1 MSVIKHISQSH
12 FLHAIGVLLIGL
24 PLAAPAAGS
33 IEDGKAKSVTCAA
46 CHGADGNSVNPEWPS
61 LAGQHAGYII
71 DSLNAYRNG
80 SRDNVLMLGQVQALT
95 EQDQAD
101 LAAFFASQVPVP
113 RVADPALASRGE
125 RLYRAGNLETGVAAC
140 IACHGP
146 SGRGNAPA
154 GYPALAGQHAQYT
167 ADQLRQYRAE
177 KRSSDPNQ
185 MMRNITARMTD
196 DEILAVSSYLQG
208 LR

>member
-101 LAAFFASQVPVP
+101 LAAFFASQQPVP

-146 SGRGNAPA
+146 NGRGNAPA

-167 ADQLRQYRAE
+167 ADQLRQYRSE

>member
-1 MSVIKHISQSH
+1 MSVIKHIRQTY
-12 FLHAIGVLLIGL
+12 FLHAMGVLLIGL
-24 PLAAPAAGS
+24 PLAAPAAGD
-33 IEDGKAKSVTCAA
+33 IEAGKAKSVTCAA

-61 LAGQHAGYII
+61 IAGQHAGYII
-71 DSLNAYRNG
+71 DSLNAYRDG
-80 SRDNVLMLGQVQALT
+80 TRDNVLMLGQVQALT

-101 LAAFFASQVPVP
+101 LAAYFASQQALP

-146 SGRGNAPA
+146 NGRGNAPA

-167 ADQLRQYRAE
+167 ADQLRQYRLE

-185 MMRNITARMTD
+185 MMRNITARMTE

>member
-12 FLHAIGVLLIGL
+12 FLHAVGVLLIGL

-33 IEDGKAKSVTCAA
+33 IEAGKTKSVTCAA

-71 DSLNAYRNG
+71 ASLNAYRDG
-80 SRDNVLMLGQVQALT
+80 TRDNVLMLGQVQALT

-101 LAAFFASQVPVP
+101 LAAYYASQQPVP

-125 RLYRAGNLETGVAAC
+125 RLYRAGNLESGVAAC

-146 SGRGNAPA
+146 NGRGNSPA
-154 GYPALAGQHAQYT
+154 GYPDLAGQHAQYT
-167 ADQLRQYRAE
+167 ADQLRQYRSE

-196 DEILAVSSYLQG
+196 DEILAVASYLQG

>member
-1 MSVIKHISQSH
+1 MSVIKHIRQSH
-12 FLHAIGVLLIGL
+12 FLHAVGVLLIGL
-24 PLAAPAAGS
+24 PLAAPAAGD
-33 IEDGKAKSVTCAA
+33 IEAGKAKSVPCAA

-80 SRDNVLMLGQVQALT
+80 TRDNVLMLGQVQPLS

-101 LAAFFASQVPVP
+101 LAAFFASQQPVP

-125 RLYRAGNLETGVAAC
+125 RLYRAGNMETGVAAC

-146 SGRGNAPA
+146 NGRGNAPA

-167 ADQLRQYRAE
+167 ADQLRQYRSE
-177 KRSSDPNQ
+177 KRSSDANQ

-196 DEILAVSSYLQG
+196 DEILAVASYLQG

>member
-1 MSVIKHISQSH
+1 MSVIKQICQSY
-12 FLHAIGVLLIGL
+12 FLHAVGLLLVGL
-24 PLAAPAAGS
+24 PLVAPAAGS
-33 IEDGKAKSVTCAA
+33 IEAGKAKSATCAA
-46 CHGADGNSVNPEWPS
+46 CHGVDGNSVNPEWPS
-61 LAGQHAGYII
+61 LAGQHEGYLI
-71 DSLNAYRNG
+71 DSLNAYRSG

-101 LAAFFASQVPVP
+101 LAAYYASQQPVP

-125 RLYRAGNLETGVAAC
+125 RLYRAGNMETGVAAC

-146 SGRGNAPA
+146 TGRGNAPA

-167 ADQLRQYRAE
+167 ADQLRQYRSE
-177 KRSSDPNQ
+177 KRTTDLNQ
-185 MMRNITARMTD
+185 VMRNITARMTD